1 MYHRSK
7 IKHKPTKLLE
17 CNTGKLSNDL
27 GFADNFSDT
36 MPKHK
41 RIDQVDFV
49 KIKYILYGRHCQENE
64 KTSHRVEK
72 IFVQD
77 TSDKRLIKNIQRPLK
92 AQQ

>member
-1 MYHRSK
+1 M
-7 IKHKPTKLLE
+7 TLDLLITFQIQ
-17 CNTGKLSNDL
+17 CQ
-27 GFADNFSDT
+27 
-36 MPKHK
+36 KHK

-49 KIKYILYGRHCQENE
+49 KIKYILYGRHYQENE

-77 TSDKRLIKNIQRPLK
+77 TSDKRLINNIQKPLK